1 MAEFQIKVRNL
12 ETEETLIATL
22 DCYEDAL
29 TWLQDRPRFVE
40 VITVISDISPKQ
52 AGDLRA
58 AMRPY
63 DDDEKAL
70 MASHAAQLAEAVK
83 RARET
88 EETRAAADEKLA
100 REAAKHADPNRPM
113 KVRWTIDE
121 GFESNDAYDERPI
134 TEAAQTAIIAW
145 VQERNGWVADRGQ
158 FVAEAEVEV
167 YPNEVPGG
175 DEAERVLRG
184 GKFIPRLRP
193 TEA

>member
-22 DCYEDAL
+22 DSYEDAL
-29 TWLQDRPRFVE
+29 TWLEERPQYIE
-40 VITVISDISPKQ
+40 VITVISDVSPKQ
-52 AGDLRA
+52 LGDLRA

-70 MASHAAQLAEAVK
+70 IASHAAQLAEAV
-83 RARET
+83 RRSREAD
-88 EETRAAADEKLA
+88 EARAAADEKLA
-100 REAAKHADPNRPM
+100 REAAKNADPNRPM

-121 GFESNDAYDERPI
+121 GFASNDPFDDRPI
-134 TEAAQTAIIAW
+134 NDVVQAAVIAW
-145 VQERNGWVADRGQ
+145 VQERNGWVSDRGQ

-167 YPNEVPGG
+167 YPADVPGG
-175 DEAERVLRG
+175 DESERVLRG
-184 GKFIPRLRP
+184 GKFVPRLRP